1 MIKLSNI
8 NYKTKGIDVITNFNL
23 SIPNNKT
30 TCILGNKNS
39 GKTSLMNILA
49 GINNDYTG
57 EVTIDGE
64 DIKNKKLKI
73 SYVASLVE
81 ENVNLNIYEYLLFY
95 MKLNGINKDFDTEID
110 NLLNKSQ
117 MQIYKYTDWS
127 LLNFE
132 EKKIISIIRAI
143 IIKPDII
150 FIDSIFAGINEDNI
164 KRIKKLISLIKNK
177 TTIVIAER
185 DFSYLND
192 IVDYIVAIKDNKI
205 LIEGYLIDILNK
217 LTTGNTIEMQV
228 LDDID
233 KAMKV
238 LSSNKQVNNI
248 SADLNRILFEYEG
261 SEIDSNKILK
271 ELVDN
276 DIKVISYKKD
286 NTKYNNVL
294 NMINDVYLNYTI
306 SKEVF

>member
-1 MIKLSNI
+1 MIKLNNI
-8 NYKTKGIDVITNFNL
+8 NYKTKGIDVISNFNL
-23 SIPNNKT
+23 KIPIKKT

-39 GKTSLMNILA
+39 GKTTLMNIIA
-49 GINNDYTG
+49 GLYNDYEG
-57 EVTIDGE
+57 EVLYNDNE
-64 DIKNKKLKI
+64 IKNVKLKI
-73 SYVASLVE
+73 SYVASNLE
-81 ENVNLNIYEYLLFY
+81 DNVNLSIYEYLLFY
-95 MKLNGINKDFDTEID
+95 MKLNGIENEYDIEID

-143 IIKPDII
+143 ITKPDII
-150 FIDSIFAGINEDNI
+150 FIDSIFAGISEDNI
-164 KRIKKLISLIKNK
+164 KRIKKLISLVKNT
-177 TTIVIAER
+177 TTIIIAER
-185 DFSYLND
+185 NFSYLND

-205 LIEGYLIDILNK
+205 LIEGYLLDILNK
-217 LTTGNTIEMQV
+217 LSSGNTMEIQV
-228 LDDID
+228 LDDVD

-238 LSSNKQVNNI
+238 LSSIKKVNNV
-248 SADLNRILFEYEG
+248 SVDTNRILFEYEG

-271 ELVDN
+271 ELIDN
-276 DIKVISYKKD
+276 DIRVISYKKD
-286 NTKYNNVL
+286 NTKYTNVL

>member
-1 MIKLSNI
+1 MIKLNNI
-8 NYKTKGIDVITNFNL
+8 NYKTKGIDVISNFNL
-23 SIPNNKT
+23 KIPIKKT

-39 GKTSLMNILA
+39 GKTTLMNIIA
-49 GINNDYTG
+49 GLYNDYEG
-57 EVTIDGE
+57 EVLYNDNE
-64 DIKNKKLKI
+64 IKNIKLKI
-73 SYVASLVE
+73 SYVASNLE
-81 ENVNLNIYEYLLFY
+81 DNVNLSIYEYLLFY
-95 MKLNGINKDFDTEID
+95 MKLNGIENEYDIEID

-143 IIKPDII
+143 ITKPDII
-150 FIDSIFAGINEDNI
+150 FIDSIFAGISEDNI
-164 KRIKKLISLIKNK
+164 KRIKKLISLVKNT
-177 TTIVIAER
+177 TTIIIAER
-185 DFSYLND
+185 NFSYLND

-205 LIEGYLIDILNK
+205 LIEGYLLDILNK
-217 LTTGNTIEMQV
+217 LSSGNTMEIQV
-228 LDDID
+228 LDDVD

-238 LSSNKQVNNI
+238 LSSIKKVNNV
-248 SADLNRILFEYEG
+248 SVDTNRILFEYEG

-271 ELVDN
+271 ELIDN
-276 DIKVISYKKD
+276 DIRVISYKKD
-286 NTKYNNVL
+286 NTKYTNVL

>member
-64 DIKNKKLKI
+64 DIKNKKIKI

-164 KRIKKLISLIKNK
+164 KRIKKLISLIKDK

-192 IVDYIVAIKDNKI
+192 IVDYIIAIKDNKI

-228 LDDID
+228 LDDVD

-248 SADLNRILFEYEG
+248 SADSNRILFEYEG

>member
-64 DIKNKKLKI
+64 DIKNKKIKI

-164 KRIKKLISLIKNK
+164 KRIKKLISLIKDK

-192 IVDYIVAIKDNKI
+192 IVDYIIAIKDNKI

-228 LDDID
+228 LDDVD

-238 LSSNKQVNNI
+238 LSSNKRVNNI
-248 SADLNRILFEYEG
+248 SADSNRILFEYEG